1 MPEFE
6 FRLHVKAGLTGY
18 AQVIGLYDTAPYDK
32 LKMDLMYIE
41 SYSLLLDLRIILM
54 TLKTALFPPESNE
67 EQKKEMELEL
77 EQQQSNHKEQ
87 GE

>member
-1 MPEFE
+1 
-6 FRLHVKAGLTGY
+6 
-18 AQVIGLYDTAPYDK
+18 
-32 LKMDLMYIE
+32 
-41 SYSLLLDLRIILM
+41 M